1 MKRFAAALVL
11 GLVMVAGAAAPAAA
25 GPTPPSGCPAREVVA
40 VDAAVREGNPPSRPS
55 LVFTVTALG
64 CATGSVGFRT
74 AYGPAPTATPGA
86 DYTVATG
93 TITWA
98 EGDPPDRQVAVE
110 VIGDFLRE
118 PDELLNLEL
127 VNPVGLTILD
137 GTATG
142 TILNDDLDMV
152 LIHPDSEPD
161 CDRITWTCDLWVFSS
176 QRASVPTT
184 VGWMTADG
192 TATGGDDFVPV
203 PSGTVVIPAGANKAK
218 LTVHLLPGATGY
230 FYVRLAGG
238 AATTVTI

>member
-1 MKRFAAALVL
+1 MKRFAAAVVL
-11 GLVMVAGAAAPAAA
+11 GLVTVAGAAAPATA

-40 VDAAVREGNPPSRPS
+40 VDGAVREMNPPNRPS

-64 CATGSVGFRT
+64 CAAGSVDFRT
-74 AYGPAPTATPGA
+74 AVGPVPAATPGA

-93 TITWA
+93 TVTWA
-98 EGDPPDRQVAVE
+98 PGDPPDRQVAVE
-110 VIGDFLRE
+110 VVGDLIRE

-127 VNPVGLTILD
+127 VNPAGLTILD

-142 TILNDDLDMV
+142 TILNDDLDLV
-152 LIHPDSEPD
+152 LYHPDSEPD
-161 CDRITWTCDLWVFSS
+161 CDRIDWACDLWVLSS
-176 QRASVPTT
+176 QKASVPVT

-218 LTVHLLPGATGY
+218 ITVHLLPGATGY

-238 AATTVTI
+238 AATTVII